1 MTKKSKYKITEIIN
15 KMTPH
20 DQSALKE
27 AVNSNLERIL
37 NVKLSIADWYYK
49 GGYSG
54 VTYYKGYYLRE
65 ILDKNNYTSGNDAP
79 RGGRA
84 GEYIIVRNNKANRE
98 AIEFAKKYLELLE
111 ED

>member
-15 KMTPH
+15 KMTPN
-20 DQSALKE
+20 DQFALRQ
-27 AVNSNLERIL
+27 AVNSDLEDII
-37 NVKLSIADWYYK
+37 NVKLGISEWYYR
-49 GGYSG
+49 GGYNNI
-54 VTYYKGYYLRE
+54 TYYDGYYLRE
-65 ILDKNNYTSGNDAP
+65 ILDKKNCTLGNDAP

-111 ED
+111 DK

>member
-1 MTKKSKYKITEIIN
+1 MTKKTKYKITEIIN
-15 KMTPH
+15 KMTPC

-27 AVNSNLERIL
+27 AVNSDLETII
-37 NVKLSIADWYYK
+37 NVKLSISEWYYK
-49 GGYSG
+49 GGYNNI
-54 VTYYKGYYLRE
+54 TYYDGYYLRE
-65 ILDKNNYTSGNDAP
+65 ILDKKNCTLGNDAP